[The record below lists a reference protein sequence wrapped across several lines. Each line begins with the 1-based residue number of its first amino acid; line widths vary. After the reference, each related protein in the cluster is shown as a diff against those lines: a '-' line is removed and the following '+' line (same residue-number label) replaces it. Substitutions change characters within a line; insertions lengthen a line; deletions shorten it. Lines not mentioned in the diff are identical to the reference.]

1 MTFLQSLNSFIRAL
15 IVTGFTWAVIAL
27 DASLVFVVKKQ
38 TENCNR

>member
-1 MTFLQSLNSFIRAL
+1 MTFLQSLNPFIRTL
-15 IVTGFTWAVIAL
+15 IVTGFTWAVIVL